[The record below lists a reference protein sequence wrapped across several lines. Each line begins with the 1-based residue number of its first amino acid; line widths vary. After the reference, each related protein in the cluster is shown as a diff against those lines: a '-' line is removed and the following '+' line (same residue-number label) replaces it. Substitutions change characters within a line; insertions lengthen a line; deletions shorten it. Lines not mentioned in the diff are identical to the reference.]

1 MYGGGSKDFSSFRK
15 RASAA
20 RDPIFHTNARQCN
33 QARFARSWTPTRA
46 AGRQRRVTPGRSDPR
61 LRGRR
66 RYTRRIP
73 GSKSQ
78 PGRRNSYVISTRSQT
93 DTKSTLTDTRS
104 NSRETQTAGNVV
116 NSCSK
121 SQPGQFLQCSCK
133 SPRALLRAPGA
144 LRPSVAC
151 PCRGA
156 TSSIQCQA
164 GKRLR
169 RRSSK
174 RARR

>member
-104 NSRETQTAGNVV
+104 NSRETQTAGNVGIPVVNLNPV
-116 NSCSK
+116 NSYSTA
-121 SQPGQFLQCSCK
+121 CK
-133 SPRALLRAPGA
+133 SPRALRRRPA
-144 LRPSVAC
+144 LFGPVSRG